1 LGTDK
6 LYLFD
11 DICINLG
18 TQCVLR
24 AGAPVDLTST
34 EYGVLARLVQSAGQV
49 VTDTQLL
56 TQVFGFGQAARKE
69 VLRLCMAQLRSKLEV
84 DPAEPQMLQAVPG
97 IGYSL
102 AAPRDL
108 SLSTHTLSKCIPD
121 DASVFI
127 KNDFTD

>member
-1 LGTDK
+1 
-6 LYLFD
+6 
-11 DICINLG
+11 
-18 TQCVLR
+18 VLR
-24 AGAPVDLTST
+24 AGAPIDLTST

-69 VLRLCMAQLRSKLEV
+69 VLRLCMAQLRSKLEA

-97 IGYSL
+97 VGYCL
-102 AAPRDL
+102 AAPRDM